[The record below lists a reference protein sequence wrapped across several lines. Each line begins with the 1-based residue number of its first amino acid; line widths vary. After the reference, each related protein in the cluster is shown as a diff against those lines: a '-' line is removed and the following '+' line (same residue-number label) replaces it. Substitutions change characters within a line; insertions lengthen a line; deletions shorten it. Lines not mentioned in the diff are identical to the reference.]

1 MTELESLPN
10 ELLIYILK
18 FLDSTDVIKVAQTC
32 KRLLQICQA
41 EILWQHLCQRVL
53 YHYGKFQGFWKLPG
67 NAYGMLVHIKV
78 ENGQIVGH
86 VIQPP
91 LSWNV
96 VDPVRLKPLFII
108 TVRDNE
114 CVVLCRQG
122 CSAQIKM
129 ESEKATFK
137 CETCLGD
144 NKFPHIS
151 EQILLAWL
159 EEELESLR
167 GNFDQRM
174 LRHFLQGNVSFLHRI
189 YNLAEQT
196 RYWSSLQL
204 TKVPEPRGFSISPVT
219 PGIFKGTYGSHGLE
233 FVQITLSED
242 GYTLLGNKLTG
253 DPNVPAGETS
263 LYIDLRQPI
272 RLTTDEQRN
281 IDSLKECYC
290 PYSSSSISV

>member
-1 MTELESLPN
+1 M
-10 ELLIYILK
+10 
-18 FLDSTDVIKVAQTC
+18 
-32 KRLLQICQA
+32 
-41 EILWQHLCQRVL
+41 
-53 YHYGKFQGFWKLPG
+53 
-67 NAYGMLVHIKV
+67 
-78 ENGQIVGH
+78 GH

-122 CSAQIKM
+122 CSAQIK
-129 ESEKATFK
+129 
-137 CETCLGD
+137 
-144 NKFPHIS
+144 
-151 EQILLAWL
+151 ILLAWL
-159 EEELESLR
+159 EEESESLR

-174 LRHFLQGNVSFLHRI
+174 LRHLLQGNVSFLHRI

-196 RYWSSLQL
+196 RYCYTWYIQGDLW
-204 TKVPEPRGFSISPVT
+204 FSWAGVHT
-219 PGIFKGTYGSHGLE
+219 NH
-233 FVQITLSED
+233 SED

-281 IDSLKECYC
+281 IDILK
-290 PYSSSSISV
+290 SVTAPILPHPFLFDPSEVQPFFLCTDLLEREAPGDLPRTCKAR